1 MTLLECYAQVLID
14 LWLAD
19 GDLEVDGATYK
30 QHVAAVIKEAKEEA
44 ILEIEKRLGCDIQTA
59 VDRLEYWEEDFE
71 NEIDWSA
78 QDAMQAEEEPAY
90 SKLEAIWKERED
102 NTDPQVIMGWNGQ
115 TIKIARQP

>member
-19 GDLEVDGATYK
+19 GSLKVNGAEYK
-30 QHVAAVIKEAKEEA
+30 ATVAAVIKEAKEEA

-59 VDRLEYWEEDFE
+59 VDRLEHWEEDFE

-102 NTDPQVIMGWNGQ
+102 NTDPQVMMGWNGQ